1 MFVLCVIVCSVLAVL
16 AFGMGAAQLNKVPQA
31 IAVMDHV
38 GAKRLAPLSGWLLI
52 AAAVGLVVGL
62 FWAPI
67 GIAAAAGLVLYFL
80 IAALM
85 HVRVKDPIG
94 QILNPLVPAAIS
106 AQPSTSASQP
116 RRTFGGFGDR
126 RCHIQLSG
134 HVGNAWSNRA
144 CSSGVAGPLKPQ

>member
-106 AQPSTSASQP
+106 AAALYLRLATA
-116 RRTFGGFGDR
+116 
-126 RCHIQLSG
+126 
-134 HVGNAWSNRA
+134 
-144 CSSGVAGPLKPQ
+144 